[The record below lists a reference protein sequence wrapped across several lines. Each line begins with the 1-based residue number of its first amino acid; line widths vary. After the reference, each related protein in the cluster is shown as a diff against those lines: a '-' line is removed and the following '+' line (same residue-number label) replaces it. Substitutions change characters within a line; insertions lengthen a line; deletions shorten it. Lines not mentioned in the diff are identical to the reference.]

1 MKTKYFEVVFTDENY
16 FTELTLE
23 CFNQSLKE
31 NFRLVKTNLGI
42 LTKSFTTSTNMSNL
56 ILRF

>member
-16 FTELTLE
+16 FTEWRLE
-23 CFNQSLKE
+23 SFNQSLKE

-42 LTKSFTTSTNMSNL
+42 LTKSFTTNTNMSNL

>member
-42 LTKSFTTSTNMSNL
+42 LTKSFTTNTNMSNL

>member
-42 LTKSFTTSTNMSNL
+42 LTKSFTTNTNMSK
-56 ILRF
+56 

>member
-42 LTKSFTTSTNMSNL
+42 LTKSFTTNTYMSNL

>member
-16 FTELTLE
+16 FTEWRLE
-23 CFNQSLKE
+23 SFNQSLKE